1 VIDTPSGDSYQIVV
15 NVPPADLEPPEPE
28 PEYIYV
34 DEPKPD
40 EDFFVP
46 TSYLDY
52 DDVPV
57 YVEEIPYIPEPVIV
71 TPEELTEKVVAVVD
85 KTVKEVLKCQ
95 MC

>member
-1 VIDTPSGDSYQIVV
+1 VIDTPSGESYQIVV
-15 NVPPADLEPPEPE
+15 NAPPADLEPPVLE

-34 DEPKPD
+34 DEPIPV

-46 TSYLDY
+46 TAHLDY

-57 YVEEIPYIPEPVIV
+57 YVEEPYVPEPVIV
-71 TPEELTEKVVAVVD
+71 TTEELTEKVVTVVD
-85 KTVKEVLKCQ
+85 ETVKEVLKCQ